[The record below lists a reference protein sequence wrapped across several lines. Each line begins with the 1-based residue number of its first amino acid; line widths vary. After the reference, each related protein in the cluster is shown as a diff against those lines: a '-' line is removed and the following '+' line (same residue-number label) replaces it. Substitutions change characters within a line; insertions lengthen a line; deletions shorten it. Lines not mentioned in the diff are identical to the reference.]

1 MTTTI
6 AHGKATIATTNT
18 PQALST
24 NKDGILGLVSLSAP
38 SNNTG
43 TIYVGAALDDA
54 GNALASTNGLPIP
67 KGTSIQIPL
76 VSLAN
81 LQIVGTQN
89 DVLNYIRIRQA

>member
-18 PQALST
+18 PQVLSANT
-24 NKDGILGLVSLSAP
+24 DGIFGLVTLSAP
-38 SNNTG
+38 SGNTG

-54 GNALASTNGLPIP
+54 GNALASTNGYPIP

-76 VSLAN
+76 ISLAN